1 MTRYLALFLP
11 QITFSNTRIII
22 MSDPMLS
29 ASTEDRGADRSL
41 LHRGDALAIIPEE
54 SVWLANFVSPRTRRT
69 YQAAI
74 QDLIAFHNL
83 QSPEELHAI
92 NPSHLIAWREYLI
105 QLGASPRTIRNR
117 LAAVSS
123 LFQHL
128 CERQIVAHNP
138 VAGIKRPKIDAS
150 RVEAV
155 ALSPEQVRRLLHTP
169 PPDTLKGIRDCAIL
183 HVLFYTGCRI
193 SEVARLQVKD
203 FFEDA
208 GYWVLD
214 FILKGGR
221 RNRVAI
227 HQELQLALRS
237 YLAASGHGNEQ
248 EYPLF
253 LAMRRREQYTAL
265 TSRQLNKLFHRHA
278 HIAGLPLNIT
288 PHSARATFIT
298 EALDR
303 KCPIEAVQASVGHR
317 HITTTKMYDKR
328 KPHYRES
335 ASFIVHY

>member
-1 MTRYLALFLP
+1 MEPYLALFLS
-11 QITFSNTRIII
+11 QVTLSNTRII
-22 MSDPMLS
+22 MSDPMLL
-29 ASTEDRGADRSL
+29 ATSTEDGGANHSL
-41 LHRGDALAIIPEE
+41 LRKSDSLTVIPEE

-74 QDLIAFHNL
+74 QDLIAFHDL
-83 QSPEELHAI
+83 RSSEELHAI
-92 NPSHLIAWREYLI
+92 APSHLIAWREHLI
-105 QLGASPRTIRNR
+105 QSGASPRTVRNR

-128 CERQIVAHNP
+128 CERQIATHNP

-155 ALSPEQVRRLLHTP
+155 ALTPEQVRRLLHTP
-169 PPDTLKGIRDCAIL
+169 ASDTLKGIRDRAIL

-193 SEVARLQVKD
+193 SEVTRLQVKD

-208 GYWVLD
+208 GYWILD

-227 HQELQLALRS
+227 HQELQLALRN
-237 YLAASGHGNEQ
+237 YLATSGHGNER

-253 LAMRRREQYTAL
+253 LAARRREQYTAL
-265 TSRQLNKLFHRHA
+265 TSRQVNKLFHHHA
-278 HIAGLPLNIT
+278 HTAGLSLGIT

-328 KPHYRES
+328 KLHYRES
-335 ASFIVHY
+335 ASFSVRY

>member
-1 MTRYLALFLP
+1 M
-11 QITFSNTRIII
+11 RIIMPDLI
-22 MSDPMLS
+22 F
-29 ASTEDRGADRSL
+29 AISTEDGSTDHSL
-41 LHRGDALAIIPEE
+41 LRRSDALAAIPEE
-54 SVWLANFVSPRTRRT
+54 SLWLANFVSPRTRRT

-74 QDLIAFHNL
+74 RDLIAFHDL
-83 QSPEELHAI
+83 RSPEDLHAI
-92 NPSHLIAWREYLI
+92 GPSHLIAWREHLI
-105 QLGASPRTIRNR
+105 QSGARPRTVQNR

-128 CERQIVAHNP
+128 CERQIATRNP

-155 ALSPEQVRRLLHTP
+155 ALSSEQVRRLLHTP
-169 PPDTLKGIRDCAIL
+169 PSNTLKGIRDCAIL

-227 HQELQLALRS
+227 HQELQLALRN
-237 YLAASGHGNEQ
+237 YLATSGHGNEQ

-253 LAMRRREQYTAL
+253 LAVRQREQYPAL

-278 HIAGLPLNIT
+278 HAAGLPLNIT